1 MGSRRHLPEE
11 SHLRRRGPVRDPKIE
26 IWVYCEGKRTEPA
39 YLTAFR
45 NDHATHLVRVE
56 TVPVADVPLTLV
68 NRAVEK
74 KLELERAARRSKD
87 SFAKAFAV
95 WGMFDVDHDRDR
107 AIPQACDKAKASGV
121 HLAISNPC
129 FELWGILHYCYQDGF
144 IKSHDL
150 CRRLA
155 TVMPGYDPTHRKEFN
170 YHHMRGN
177 YAVARSRALLG
188 RKRREEEDDPGGNPS
203 TGVIE
208 LLDLI
213 IANGR
218 KGPASAD

>member
-107 AIPQACDKAKASGV
+107 RQGESKRRPPR
-121 HLAISNPC
+121 H
-129 FELWGILHYCYQDGF
+129 
-144 IKSHDL
+144 IKSLLRIVGHPAL
-150 CRRLA
+150 LL
-155 TVMPGYDPTHRKEFN
+155 PGRIHQI
-170 YHHMRGN
+170 
-177 YAVARSRALLG
+177 ARSLPEAR
-188 RKRREEEDDPGGNPS
+188 
-203 TGVIE
+203 
-208 LLDLI
+208 
-213 IANGR
+213 NGDA
-218 KGPASAD
+218 GL